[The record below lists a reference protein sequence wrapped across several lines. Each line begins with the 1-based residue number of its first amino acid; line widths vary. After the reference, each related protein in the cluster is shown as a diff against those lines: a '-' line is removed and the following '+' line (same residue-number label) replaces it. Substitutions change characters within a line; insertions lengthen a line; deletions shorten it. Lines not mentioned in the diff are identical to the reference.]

1 MFHIQ
6 IFIYFLLPFTYHTIK
21 ETNIMLNDKLLSE
34 IIFFLFRFR
43 CFECNDVSRLKKVYY
58 G

>member
-6 IFIYFLLPFTYHTIK
+6 IFIYFLLLFTYHTIK

-43 CFECNDVSRLKKVYY
+43 WFVCNNVSRLKKVYY